1 MSASAKMRFR
11 GAFVDNDGA
20 AQCDSRVQ
28 RLREIIRQRSLRI
41 GEFEL
46 ASGSTSD
53 VFFDMK
59 ATLLHPEGI
68 NLAGDLILERLERMR
83 VDAVGGLIIGAC
95 PLVDILAAK
104 SYGKPAAPQSYFY
117 VRKEPKERGTKQL
130 IEGNLGDGSRVV
142 IVDDVTTEGNSAL
155 RAVTAVRAH
164 NCHVST
170 VITVVDR
177 EQGAAQKFADQGIE
191 LISLLKRSDFAT

>member
-1 MSASAKMRFR
+1 MSASAKMKFLGTLADSEG
-11 GAFVDNDGA
+11 GAQRDW
-20 AQCDSRVQ
+20 RVQ
-28 RLREIIRQRSLRI
+28 RLCEIIKDRSLKK

-46 ASGSTSD
+46 ASGSTSN

-68 NLAGDLILERLERMR
+68 NLAGDLILERLERMP

-95 PLVDILAAK
+95 PLVDVLATK
-104 SYGKPAAPQSYFY
+104 SYGRVTAPQTYFY
-117 VRKEPKERGTKQL
+117 VRKEPKERGTKSL
-130 IEGNLGDGSRVV
+130 IEGNLSDGTRVV

-155 RAVTAVRAH
+155 RAVEAVRAH
-164 NCHVST
+164 HCRVST

-177 EQGAAQKFADQGIE
+177 EQGAAQKFADRGIE
-191 LISLLKRSDFAT
+191 LISLLKRSDFPI